1 MSSVL
6 TGSAFL
12 AGTFTRRNC
21 GAGMDSRVGAVGAG
35 GAVGFSRKAKPDY
48 IDAMSRVTSH
58 DVDAW
63 LAEIEAKLG
72 WMRNWPGE
80 IVARLGPL
88 EQRVRPFRE
97 RLGLDH

>member
-1 MSSVL
+1 ML

-12 AGTFTRRNC
+12 AGTFTRRNR
-21 GAGMDSRVGAVGAG
+21 GADMDSRVAVGAG

-48 IDAMSRVTSH
+48 IDAMPRVTSH

-72 WMRNWPGE
+72 WMRNGPGE
-80 IVARLGPL
+80 IVARPGPL
-88 EQRVRPFRE
+88 EQRVRPLRKP
-97 RLGLDH
+97 LGLDH